1 MSEIVNGIGQ
11 FANSLIEIIGGS
23 LNADAVEGI
32 IALFCIGIIIRL
44 VDTAPK
50 IPGKVWEKVSQGRK
64 RRDDD
69 DEDDYEY
76 IRVRRQRR

>member
-11 FANSLIEIIGGS
+11 FANNIINIISGT
-23 LNADAVEGI
+23 LNADTIEGI
-32 IALFCIGIIIRL
+32 LAVGAIAIIISIL
-44 VDTAPK
+44 EGNTKVGLPK
-50 IPGKVWEKVSQGRK
+50 LPRR

-76 IRVRRQRR
+76 IRVRRQRK